1 MSSIAFFIAQFVP
14 WKADLVDRGCA
25 LARGQHMI
33 ELWNKWSGTLA
44 SVEALAA
51 VVVIAVVTAGI
62 LTLIESQRHRT
73 KH

>member
-1 MSSIAFFIAQFVP
+1 
-14 WKADLVDRGCA
+14 
-25 LARGQHMI
+25 MI

-51 VVVIAVVTAGI
+51 VVVIAVVTAGVI
-62 LTLIESQRHRT
+62 TLIDGRRHRP